1 MPLLVVHG
9 EDDHL
14 FPLDGARALHA
25 AAGEPRTLWVEPP
38 GFGHAEDGVT
48 PAFADRLAEAVAAV
62 VQTGR
67 WPERI
72 SR

>member
-1 MPLLVVHG
+1 MG
-9 EDDHL
+9 
-14 FPLDGARALHA
+14 GAA
-25 AAGEPRTLWVEPP
+25 